1 MKCTDTL
8 SDLCQKRSKA
18 CPQSPYFMLRTFRT
32 DGDNELSHHVIPNA
46 EPGRPFCEPAVAKG
60 NIVSVVKEK
69 YLASVE
75 VSGGLQHAK
84 PQLFCTHHTLKHLQ
98 SYLSEFLMQ

>member
-1 MKCTDTL
+1 
-8 SDLCQKRSKA
+8 
-18 CPQSPYFMLRTFRT
+18 MLGTFRS
-32 DGDNELSHHVIPNA
+32 DRNNELSHHVIPNA

-75 VSGGLQHAK
+75 VRRG
-84 PQLFCTHHTLKHLQ
+84 LKHTKPHLFRTQ
-98 SYLSEFLMQ
+98 STLEHLRSYFSESSIHL